1 MAFLEIA
8 GQRRAIAPGESV
20 IGSDPGSRIV
30 LTGMRVAPRHA
41 VLQVG
46 GDGQVAIRRADA
58 RAEILVNGIQ
68 LGAQPSPLLH
78 GDKIEIGGHEL
89 LFVDERRSGS
99 TQYVPVVTPGQGAT
113 PGVPA
118 RKPTAATGGR
128 LVSLTDGREY
138 LVGGSVVIG
147 REAACDVVVTN
158 KDVSRRHAEIVA
170 TPSGYL
176 IVDSSTN
183 GTFVNGQR
191 VSGQLALSR
200 ADVIRIG
207 DNEFRFYADVSPPLP
222 RSAPP
227 AAVGPRG
234 SQGAL
239 RRLADTLLGVR
250 GVRPAG
256 TPPGSAVPPP
266 RPAVPPIPVEP
277 MRSAPSSPPAP
288 PRPVAPM
295 PPPAAPAPA
304 APVATRGGPV
314 PTAPRPGGPTGP
326 LAHVVIRS
334 GVLKG
339 QRIAIRT
346 PVVNVGRADYNDI
359 VLPDDSV
366 STTHAKIQRREG
378 IWVLVDLDST
388 NGTFADGERVA
399 GEAPLAPGALLRF
412 GDVRAFFEPADP
424 NEPIKGGSTK
434 LIQAVKPPT
443 DSP

>member
-1 MAFLEIA
+1 MAFLEIG
-8 GQRRAIAPGESV
+8 GQRLAIAPGESV
-20 IGSDPGSRIV
+20 IGSDPGAHFV
-30 LTGMRVAPRHA
+30 LAGMMVAPRHA

-46 GDGQVAIRRADA
+46 GDGQVAIRRADV
-58 RAEILVNGIQ
+58 RGEVLVNSVQ
-68 LGAQPSPLLH
+68 LGAQPTPLLH

-99 TQYVPVVTPGQGAT
+99 TQYMPVVPQGPGAAPGAA
-113 PGVPA
+113 A

-138 LVGGSVVIG
+138 QVSESIVIG
-147 REAACDVVVTN
+147 RDAACDVVVAN
-158 KDVSRRHAEIVA
+158 RDVSRRHAEILA
-170 TPSGYL
+170 TPGGYL
-176 IVDSSTN
+176 VVDSSTN

-191 VSGQLALSR
+191 VKGQLALSR

-207 DNEFRFYADVSPPLP
+207 DNDFRFYADMV
-222 RSAPP
+222 APP
-227 AAVGPRG
+227 ATAPAPGPARG

-250 GVRPAG
+250 GVRPPQGA
-256 TPPGSAVPPP
+256 PPP
-266 RPAVPPIPVEP
+266 PSGGPAAAPVGAPPAVAPPI
-277 MRSAPSSPPAP
+277 PAP
-288 PRPVAPM
+288 PRPPAPS
-295 PPPAAPAPA
+295 PAAAPTPIRPAAPS
-304 APVATRGGPV
+304 
-314 PTAPRPGGPTGP
+314 GP

-339 QRIAIRT
+339 QRLPIRT

-378 IWVLVDLDST
+378 IWVVVDLDST

-424 NEPIKGGSTK
+424 AEPVKGGSTK
-434 LIQAVKPPT
+434 LIQALKPPS
-443 DSP
+443 DPPVA

>member
-8 GQRRAIAPGESV
+8 GQRLAIAPGESV
-20 IGSDPGSRIV
+20 IGSDPASRIV
-30 LTGMRVAPRHA
+30 LAGMGVAPRHA
-41 VLQVG
+41 LVQVG

-78 GDKIEIGGHEL
+78 GDKIAIGGHEL
-89 LFVDERRSGS
+89 LFVDERRGGS
-99 TQYVPVVTPGQGAT
+99 TQYMPVVTPGRGAA
-113 PGVPA
+113 PSAAA
-118 RKPTAATGGR
+118 RAPTATTGGR

-138 LVGGSVVIG
+138 LVAGSVVIG
-147 REAACDVVVTN
+147 RDAACDVVVTN
-158 KDVSRRHAEIVA
+158 KDVSRRHAEVVA
-170 TPSGYL
+170 TASGYL

-207 DNEFRFYADVSPPLP
+207 DNDFRFYADVPAPAPSVSP
-222 RSAPP
+222 
-227 AAVGPRG
+227 AVEPRG

-250 GVRPAG
+250 GVRLAG
-256 TPPGSAVPPP
+256 APRRPPVPPP
-266 RPAVPPIPVEP
+266 GPVVPPPPVEAR
-277 MRSAPSSPPAP
+277 RSP
-288 PRPVAPM
+288 
-295 PPPAAPAPA
+295 PPPAAPP
-304 APVATRGGPV
+304 PP
-314 PTAPRPGGPTGP
+314 PGKPTGP

-334 GVLKG
+334 GVLQG
-339 QRIAIRT
+339 QRVPIRT

-399 GEAPLAPGALLRF
+399 GEVPLAPGALLRF

-434 LIQAVKPPT
+434 LIQALKLPT
-443 DSP
+443 DHP

>member
-1 MAFLEIA
+1 MAFLEIG
-8 GQRRAIAPGESV
+8 GQRLAIAPGESA
-20 IGSDPGSRIV
+20 IGSDPGSRFV
-30 LTGMRVAPRHA
+30 LTGMLVAPRHA

-58 RAEILVNGIQ
+58 RAEILVNGVR

-99 TQYVPVVTPGQGAT
+99 TQYMPVLTPGQGGA
-113 PGVPA
+113 PGAAA
-118 RKPTAATGGR
+118 RAPTATTGGR

-138 LVGGSVVIG
+138 LVADSVVIG
-147 REAACDVVVTN
+147 RDAACDVVVTN
-158 KDVSRRHAEIVA
+158 KDVSRRHAEVVG

-207 DNEFRFYADVSPPLP
+207 DNEFRFYADASPQAAG
-222 RSAPP
+222 SAPP
-227 AAVGPRG
+227 AAEPRG

-256 TPPGSAVPPP
+256 APPRPPVPPP
-266 RPAVPPIPVEP
+266 GPAVPPVAAGP
-277 MRSAPSSPPAP
+277 RHPAP
-288 PRPVAPM
+288 PPVPR
-295 PPPAAPAPA
+295 PPAAPAPGPSVPA
-304 APVATRGGPV
+304 ASGGGP
-314 PTAPRPGGPTGP
+314 APAPPGPRGPTGP

-339 QRIAIRT
+339 QRVPIRT

-366 STTHAKIQRREG
+366 STTHAKLQRREG

-399 GEAPLAPGALLRF
+399 GEVPLAPGALLRF
-412 GDVRAFFEPADP
+412 GDVRAFFEPADL

-434 LIQAVKPPT
+434 LIQALKLPT
-443 DSP
+443 DQP